1 MNARI
6 LALLLFT
13 GWSVL
18 CWRYYVCNIKQVC
31 GPSSAASSDSAN
43 TGAAYVP
50 EDTLNI
56 TMDMSSGG
64 SANLNNDAAINPSE
78 NDPDINVVNIYE
90 LGDLT
95 RIHFPYGST
104 SKEDDHAVDVYLGK
118 LAAYLKQTG
127 KSALIAGHTDMVG
140 DKKYN
145 LNLALQRANSIRKIL
160 TTKGVPKSQLKC
172 STYGESKPRATND
185 TPKGRYQNRRVEI
198 TLN

>member
-31 GPSSAASSDSAN
+31 GSSSAAASGDPDFP
-43 TGAAYVP
+43 AYSH
-50 EDTLNI
+50 EDDTLDI
-56 TMDMSSGG
+56 SSGG
-64 SANLNNDAAINPSE
+64 SANLSNGSVVNPSE
-78 NDPDINVVNIYE
+78 YDPDINVVNIYE

-104 SKEDDHAVDVYLGK
+104 SKEDDNAVDVYLRK
-118 LAAYLKQTG
+118 LAEYLKQTG
-127 KSALIAGHTDMVG
+127 KTALIAGHTDMVG
-140 DKKYN
+140 DRKYN
-145 LNLALQRANSIRKIL
+145 LNLALQRANSIRNIL
-160 TTKGVPKSQLKC
+160 TGKGVPKSQIKC

-198 TLN
+198 TIN